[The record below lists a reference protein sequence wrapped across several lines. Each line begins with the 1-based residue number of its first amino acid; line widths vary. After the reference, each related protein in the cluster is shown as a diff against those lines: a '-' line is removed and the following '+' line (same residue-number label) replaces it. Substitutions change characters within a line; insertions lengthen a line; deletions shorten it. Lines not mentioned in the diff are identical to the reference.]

1 MYKYICE
8 LVQETR
14 NHGKV
19 YLGASPRSS
28 LAILKAAKATA
39 AIQGR
44 AFVIPDDIQYVAP
57 HIINHRLILLRSS
70 STSHSISTEL
80 LLPTYLCGR
89 LVHSILVLITIG
101 SRLHLAVLV

>member
-1 MYKYICE
+1 VISNVHVEDQMYKYICE

-57 HIINHRLILLRSS
+57 HIINHRLIL
-70 STSHSISTEL
+70 TPDAEMEAITPEAIIKEIIAEL
-80 LLPTYLCGR
+80 EVPR
-89 LVHSILVLITIG
+89 
-101 SRLHLAVLV
+101 